1 MSAVIAQVASNE
13 RSIRHAL
20 RMAFGLAS
28 LSFGTC
34 AVQAQSTPA
43 AGEPPVEEV
52 VVTGFRGSLE
62 KSLDLKRDMAGAV
75 DGIYAEDIADFPDSN
90 LAESIQ
96 RIPGVTIERVGGEG
110 RQVSIR
116 GLSPEFSRVRI
127 NGMEALTTTS
137 ATDSLG
143 TNRTRAFDFNV
154 FASELFN
161 QIAVRKTATAEVDEG
176 SLGATIDLYTARPLD
191 FEGLKVVTSYQQT
204 YSELADKLD
213 PRAVGLVSYTN
224 DAKTLGFLFS
234 AAYSKRHIVEEGGQS
249 GGWERNSNAT
259 ADRWQ
264 SVLGVPTTCL
274 ANGTGC
280 TPADLAVHARFPRF
294 AHFEH
299 EQERLGLTGSVQWQP
314 FDSTTVSFDVL
325 HSKLDAKRRE
335 PFLEAISMSRGN
347 AAGRGAT
354 DVLDYQI
361 DSNNTMVYGVFD
373 DVDVRSESREDEWN
387 TEFNQYTLSLDQD
400 IGERFKINALLGTS
414 KSELE
419 VEKATTVILERFD
432 ADGFIYDF
440 RGNKERPYVQYG
452 FDVSNPANWLVSE
465 LRDRP
470 STQSNG
476 FETARVEGSYELND
490 VFTLKSGVSWKEFEF
505 KVRAL
510 TRDRVLPT
518 SPTANCS
525 ITQTPVTSSM
535 GRSTPIVDDLSLPAG
550 MQPNFFLADIAAVT
564 NMLGFYTNQACFPL
578 TALPADVRKVVETDT
593 GAHVQVDFKTEIAG
607 LPLRGD
613 VGVRYVETEMDSSG
627 VQIVG
632 TDQVPVT
639 VGRKYKDTLPAVNLA
654 LEVRSDVV
662 LRAAYAKVMSRP
674 ALGSL
679 SPGGSINAFAVPPV
693 VTFGNPDLDP
703 FRADAYDVSVE
714 WYFAPESLLS
724 LAYFKKDI
732 ESFTVQAT
740 RRGVPYNTLGL
751 PDSLVRPP
759 ATPNDLFDV
768 VQVINGFGGKLDGYE
783 IQYQQPLTFLPGPDW
798 VRHFGTILNY
808 THVQS
813 EVNFAAPNSPS
824 NIRSLN
830 GQSDKTANVT
840 LYWENE
846 KFSAR
851 ISAAY
856 RDAFQRNATSRAGND
871 IDLTAEAT
879 NVDFSASYKWS
890 DHLKFSLEALNLT
903 DEYRTDLQDSTA
915 ERVDN
920 SMHTGTLYFLGVQYS
935 L

>member
-1 MSAVIAQVASNE
+1 MLALNRSSGRSASQRSRIRRAIRAVLGMSAVAAAMTAVAQE
-13 RSIRHAL
+13 D
-20 RMAFGLAS
+20 
-28 LSFGTC
+28 
-34 AVQAQSTPA
+34 
-43 AGEPPVEEV
+43 AGKVEEV
-52 VVTGFRGSLE
+52 IVTGFRQSLE
-62 KSLDLKRDMAGAV
+62 KSLDLKREESGAV
-75 DGIYAEDIADFPDSN
+75 DGIFAEDIADFPDAN

-161 QIAVRKTATAEVDEG
+161 QIAVRKTAVAEVDEG

-191 FEGLKVVTSYQQT
+191 FKGLKVVTSYQEA

-224 DAKTLGFLFS
+224 DSQTLGFLFS

-249 GGWERNSNAT
+249 GGWERNSNTT

-274 ANGTGC
+274 ANGTNC
-280 TPADLAVHARFPRF
+280 TPADLAVHARFPRY

-314 FDSTTVSFDVL
+314 TDSTTLSFDVL

-354 DVLDYQI
+354 DVLAYQV

-373 DVDVRSESREDEWN
+373 DVDVRSESREDVWN
-387 TEFNQYTLSLDQD
+387 TEFNQYTLALDQA
-400 IGERFKINALLGTS
+400 IGERFKINALVGTS

-432 ADGFIYDF
+432 ADGFVYDF
-440 RGNKERPYVQYG
+440 RGNKEKPYVQYG

-476 FETARVEGSYELND
+476 FDTARVEGSYELND

-510 TRDRVLPT
+510 TRDRVLPAT
-518 SPTANCS
+518 PTATCN
-525 ITQTPVTSSM
+525 ITQTPVTAAM
-535 GRSTPIVDDLSLPAG
+535 GRSTPIVDDLSIPAG
-550 MQPNFFLADIAAVT
+550 MQRNFFLADINAVT
-564 NMLGFYTNQACFPL
+564 SQLGFYTNQTCFPL
-578 TALPADVRKVVETDT
+578 TALPADVRKVVEADT
-593 GAHVQVDFKTEIAG
+593 GAHVQVDFKTEVLG
-607 LPLRGD
+607 LPFRGD
-613 VGVRYVETEMDSSG
+613 VGVRYVETDMDSSG
-627 VQIVG
+627 VQVVG

-639 VGRKYKDTLPAVNLA
+639 ISRKYKDTLPAVNLA
-654 LEVRSDVV
+654 LEVHPDVI

-679 SPGGSINAFAVPPV
+679 SPGGSVNAFSVPPV

-703 FRADAYDVSVE
+703 FRADAYDISAE
-714 WYFAPESLLS
+714 WYFAPEALLS
-724 LAYFKKDI
+724 VAFFKKDI
-732 ESFTVQAT
+732 ESFTVQDT
-740 RRGVPYNTLGL
+740 RRGVPFNTLGL

-759 ATPNDLFDV
+759 ATVNDLFDV
-768 VQVINGFGGKLDGYE
+768 VQVINGFGGKLDGFE
-783 IQYQQPLTFLPGPDW
+783 IQYQQPFTFLPGPQW
-798 VRHFGTILNY
+798 LRNFGTILNY
-808 THVQS
+808 TSVDS
-813 EVNFAAPNSPS
+813 EVNFAAPSSPP
-824 NIRSLN
+824 NVRSLN
-830 GQSDKTANVT
+830 GQSDKTANFT
-840 LYWENE
+840 LYYEND

-856 RDAFQRNATSRAGND
+856 RDSFQRSATSRAGND
-871 IDLTAEAT
+871 IDFTQEAT
-879 NVDFSASYKWS
+879 NVDFSTSYKWS
-890 DHLKFSLEALNLT
+890 EHLKFSLEALNLT
-903 DEYRTDLQDSTA
+903 DEYRTDLQDTQA

-920 SMHTGTLYFLGVQYS
+920 SLHTGTLYFLGVQYS